1 MSIQPQGEDLR
12 KAIRW
17 ISDGLQ
23 HEPDKTLRALIEEA
37 CLKFNLSPVDADYL
51 TEFYKNPS

>member
-12 KAIRW
+12 KAVKW
-17 ISDGLQ
+17 ISEGLK
-23 HEPDKTLRALIEEA
+23 HEPDKTVRALIEEA

-51 TEFYKNPS
+51 TEFYRKK